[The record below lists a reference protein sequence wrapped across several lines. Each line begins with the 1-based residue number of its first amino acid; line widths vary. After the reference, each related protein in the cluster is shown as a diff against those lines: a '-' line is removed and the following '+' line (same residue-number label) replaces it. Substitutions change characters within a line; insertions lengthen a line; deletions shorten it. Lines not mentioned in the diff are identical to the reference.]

1 MTNTANTNTTTND
14 YLTEVQ
20 QQAASLSEL
29 VERMPA
35 HVFQFEE
42 SEKIAAVSFLDKV
55 RCILNTCEEF

>member
-1 MTNTANTNTTTND
+1 MTHTPNTTATD
-14 YLTEVQ
+14 YLSEVQ
-20 QQAASLSEL
+20 QQADSLSEL

-42 SEKIAAVSFLDKV
+42 SEKIATVSYLDKV

>member
-1 MTNTANTNTTTND
+1 MTHTTNTTAPD
-14 YLTEVQ
+14 SLSEVQ

-42 SEKIAAVSFLDKV
+42 SEKIATVSYLDKV